1 MTILNAIVRFLFW
14 GVFVRLVVLVIL
26 GLNVRRRENLPQKGP
41 AIIAAN
47 HNSHLDTL
55 VLMSLYPASKQHH
68 VRPAGAA
75 DHFLKTP
82 FMRWLALEI
91 IGMVPIDRTAPKG
104 TDVLK
109 SSREALEAG
118 DILILY
124 PEGSRGEPEEMTTL
138 KTGVARLAENMPNV
152 PVIPVYMHGLGK
164 ALPKNEALL
173 VPFFCDVFVG
183 QPLFWQGDKDG
194 FMTTLANQFEA
205 LRHEHK
211 PAGWH

>member
-1 MTILNAIVRFLFW
+1 MRIINAVARFLFW
-14 GVFVRLVVLVIL
+14 GILVRLLVLVIL
-26 GLNVRRRENLPQKGP
+26 GLNVRRRENLPQTGP

-55 VLMSLYPASKQHH
+55 VLMSLYPVSMQRR
-68 VRPAGAA
+68 VRPVGAA

-82 FMRWLALEI
+82 FMRWLALEV
-91 IGMVPIDRTAPKG
+91 IGMVPIDRMAPKG
-104 TDVLK
+104 TDVLR
-109 SSREALEAG
+109 SSREALAAG
-118 DILILY
+118 DILILF
-124 PEGSRGEPEEMTTL
+124 PEGSRGAPEEMAAL
-138 KTGVARLAENMPNV
+138 RTGVARLAQAMPHV

-164 ALPKNEALL
+164 ALPRNEALL

-183 QPLFWQGDKDG
+183 EPLVWAGDKDG
-194 FMTTLANQFEA
+194 FMTTLADRFET